1 MAPAVTTDDGDDLGP
16 ALPGGTLT
24 GTYDARIAGEYFT
37 RDGNMNLLYQVLG
50 EILGQLGQSIG
61 GPGVDPLDTMFVP
74 DGSKVQFDT
83 YLTGMPPTAI
93 DGTIVGFMNPAM
105 PWWFT
110 LKIKTYNAAPISFGH
125 VYSSEALISAGETA
139 ATDGY
144 PDDLGYDDSY
154 GTAMRLDADDYEE
167 WTGVSAPDDSEY
179 VFVYTTTGSDLS
191 DMSNWTWTSDET
203 WKYPDETTAP
213 QWRQMGAKSIAWDTA
228 EHYASSAN
236 DFGTANYMTWQQTSK
251 LTNWFDTMVSSDI
264 IAMWF
269 AESSWGAPSP
279 AGMGGD
285 PARYGVQAGTA
296 TVVET
301 DDGSMVSIDD
311 NMVLDYE
318 DVSPVVPSGDWGSPR
333 TNPYQTST
341 FDAEDTSEDPYGNSV
356 YVVSTASETVEQL
369 KIRYR
374 QLQTS
379 KTTAENFI
387 ESQSKLI
394 ESTLYSSIGMKHYTT
409 KMQRSLAMTNPYTI
423 AGSPSA
429 APADST
435 TTLDPNAAVTI
446 EEVRSATRM
455 TTLDSDGGGYG
466 GY

>member
-1 MAPAVTTDDGDDLGP
+1 MALHDALDFSADDFP
-16 ALPGGTLT
+16 SAPGSSAASA
-24 GTYDARIAGEYFT
+24 YDERIAGEYFT

-74 DGSKVQFDT
+74 EGSKVQFDV

-110 LKIKTYNAAPISFGH
+110 LKIQTYNAAPTDFFDS
-125 VYSSEALISAGETA
+125 VDASSPLSMVMGFAFAAAGALLEG
-139 ATDGY
+139 
-144 PDDLGYDDSY
+144 PGYDESV
-154 GTAMRLDADDYEE
+154 GTAMRLDTDDYEE
-167 WTGVSAPDDSEY
+167 WTGDYGPGASGYEY
-179 VFVYTTTGSDLS
+179 VYVYTATGSDLS
-191 DMSNWTWTSDET
+191 DMSGWTWTSGET

-213 QWRQMGAKSIAWDTA
+213 QWRQMGAKSIAWNTA
-228 EHYASSAN
+228 ESL
-236 DFGTANYMTWQQTSK
+236 G
-251 LTNWFDTMVSSDI
+251 VS
-264 IAMWF
+264 
-269 AESSWGAPSP
+269 PTP
-279 AGMGGD
+279 GMGGD
-285 PARYGVQAGTA
+285 AARFGVQKGTA
-296 TVVET
+296 TVV
-301 DDGSMVSIDD
+301 DYGDMGMMISIDD

-318 DVSPVVPSGDWGSPR
+318 DVSPVVPSGAWGSPR

-379 KTTAENFI
+379 KTTALNFI